1 MVATILDGVSSM
13 PVFDFIAW
21 ASNSLDGKPLV
32 QPLGLPPIQRTALW
46 TPRQILGLWDSLLRG
61 MPIGAFYLIP
71 ARAGRRS
78 LIEPREGDATVAQTG
93 LDLLD
98 GQQRLRAMLL
108 AVRLPAAMGKCL
120 WVDFGAEPKDTLI
133 PLRLTTRS
141 QPFGYR
147 EDGTKLSLEERRNA
161 RVAFNEQAKDVAG
174 FDKETYDHLLFDQM
188 LGLRGTPPVPAKSSL
203 SGTSTALQFTEL
215 FAAWTKKSSV
225 QDFGTRVRGQ
235 LHTKPSSHIDRIIDL
250 LAKGLTRLEQ
260 AVIAIILTSSDQA
273 DDHEDSDWLLRWFE
287 RIGAGGTALSSA
299 ERSYSIYK
307 YHEPHIHDVVS
318 SIERSVGYVISPVD
332 IVGTALRIAS
342 AKDDKFWLP
351 DHTAFAKAAKEK
363 SELWTNLH
371 DLIPKDSLDASG
383 CLGIAFK
390 DLYCALQYNQATN
403 PLGLP
408 ALMLAKLPA
417 HALQVIAYWIVLK
430 PGKSAEELGRDE
442 MIRFMLFWFLC
453 SDNDEKGGRRAFEF
467 LKKHSASDSSRFP
480 GLELYRHLTGNDRA
494 ALPLVCPN
502 DIARYCRN
510 GSTYGKWRG
519 WKDLFER
526 SDSEAGVD
534 VGAKD
539 LFRTWWH
546 SGGKMLLW
554 LQRQYLTERFPH
566 YDPSSDR
573 DEEQPYDLDHIQP
586 RASWGVNWTTQS
598 KRLPNGDKETH
609 FRDGREHLGNS
620 IGNYRWIGSSENR
633 RDGDLNL
640 RQKLRL
646 QEPGQTS
653 SETHNTELPGPDWSL
668 GVFDRQQQNVW
679 WQAGAEDG
687 ADTKEK
693 SIAWPPARI
702 AAFQQAV
709 EERTVWLY
717 EQWWNE
723 AGFERWIPCGIRA
736 ATPSA

>member
-1 MVATILDGVSSM
+1 MVATILDGVS
-13 PVFDFIAW
+13 PLRVFEFIAW
-21 ASNSLDGKPLV
+21 ASDSIDGKPLV

-71 ARAGRRS
+71 AQAGRRS
-78 LIEPREGDATVAQTG
+78 LIEPREGDATVANNG

-108 AVRLPAAMGKCL
+108 AVRSPAAMGKCL

-147 EDGTKLSLEERRNA
+147 EDGAKLSLEERRNA
-161 RVAFNEQAKDVAG
+161 RVAF
-174 FDKETYDHLLFDQM
+174 DKQKPSLKESYDHLLFDKM
-188 LGLRGTPPVPAKSSL
+188 LDLRVAPPLPARSSL
-203 SGTSTALQFTEL
+203 SNGSTALPFTEL
-215 FAAWTKKSSV
+215 FAAWTRKSNV
-225 QDFGTRVRGQ
+225 QDFVASVRGQ
-235 LHTKPSSHIDRIIDL
+235 LHGEPSNHVDRNIGL
-250 LAKGLTRLEQ
+250 LVKGFARLEQ
-260 AVIAIILTSSDQA
+260 AVIAIILISSDQA
-273 DDHEDSDWLLRWFE
+273 DGHGDSDWLLRWFE

-307 YHEPHIHDVVS
+307 YYEPHIHDVVS
-318 SIERSVGYVISPVD
+318 SIERSVGYVMSPID

-363 SELWTNLH
+363 SVLWTNLH
-371 DLIPKDSLDASG
+371 ELIPRDSLDASG
-383 CLGIAFK
+383 RLGIAFK
-390 DLYCALQYNQATN
+390 DLYCSLQYDQATN

-417 HALQVIAYWIVLK
+417 HALQVIAYWIVLN

-467 LKKHSASDSSRFP
+467 LKKHSASDSPRFP
-480 GLELYRHLTGNDRA
+480 GLELYRHLTGTDRA

-502 DIARYCRN
+502 NIARYCLV

-534 VGAKD
+534 VGTKD

-586 RASWGVNWTTQS
+586 RASWGVNWTTQA

-640 RQKLRL
+640 RQKLCLR
-646 QEPGQTS
+646 ETGQK
-653 SETHNTELPGPDWSL
+653 PAGPDWSF
-668 GVFDRQQQNVW
+668 GVFDRQQEDVW
-679 WQAGAEDG
+679 WRAGAEDG
-687 ADTKEK
+687 ADSKER
-693 SIAWPPARI
+693 SITWPPTRV

-717 EQWWNE
+717 GQWWNE
-723 AGFERWIPCGIRA
+723 AGFERWTSCEIES